1 MKQLQWLAGMA
12 AMVSVVLTGC
22 DQGTAGMDDKV
33 AAEAPAAAAAEA
45 NAAEAN
51 EAQEAAAP
59 TAVENAVDKVAEK
72 VVTDQAAADKPM
84 NDAGALCELTGAAG
98 STVTCAVSL
107 AADADGVAAR
117 ALQGTLTYD
126 GSKAAL
132 KGFTT
137 QVCPAEG
144 ECVTKA
150 ITDTSANIASGHVL
164 KSTPLGKADVAGRL
178 SFMLVNMSAP
188 QTAISEAKV
197 GNAEAIFNAEFVLS
211 EEVRAD
217 APIKVMLGNVVA
229 SDEAAARVA
238 ARVENATI
246 VTSGIV
252 K

>member
-12 AMVSVVLTGC
+12 AMVSVMLTGC

-33 AAEAPAAAAAEA
+33 AAEAPAEAAEA
-45 NAAEAN
+45 SAVQAD
-51 EAQEAAAP
+51 EAQEGSAP

-72 VVTDQAAADKPM
+72 VVAEQPASDKPM

-98 STVTCAVSL
+98 STVSCAISL

-117 ALQGTLTYD
+117 ALQGTLSYD
-126 GSKAAL
+126 GAKAAL

-188 QTAISEAKV
+188 QTAISEATV
-197 GNAEAIFNAEFVLS
+197 GNAETIFNAEFVLS

>member
-1 MKQLQWLAGMA
+1 MKLQWLAAMA

-22 DQGTAGMDDKV
+22 DQGAVGMDEKV
-33 AAEAPAAAAAEA
+33 AAEAPAAAAEA
-45 NAAEAN
+45 NAVEAN
-51 EAQEAAAP
+51 EAANGAAP
-59 TAVENAVDKVAEK
+59 TAVENAVDKVVEK
-72 VVTDQAAADKPM
+72 VVAENVSVQSPM

-98 STVTCAVSL
+98 STVACAVKL
-107 AADADGVAAR
+107 AADADGVSAR
-117 ALQGTLTYD
+117 ALQGTLTFD
-126 GSKAAL
+126 GSKVGL

-144 ECVTKA
+144 ECVNKA
-150 ITDTSANIASGHVL
+150 ITDTSANIASGHVF
-164 KSTPLGKADVAGRL
+164 KSTPLGKAEAAGRL

-188 QTAISEAKV
+188 QTAISDAKV
-197 GNAEAIFNAEFVLS
+197 GNAEAIFAAEFVLN

-217 APIKVMLGNVVA
+217 APVKVMLGNVVA